1 MNTPI
6 RAVCRR
12 PAALGLGLAGLACT
26 EAGDGAAAAAAIAA
40 LDRAAGAG
48 GALILIE
55 RALYDALPAGLRR
68 QVERDGAPLLMP
80 FPGPALG
87 LTGAAEE
94 EELLELLRRSVG
106 YRLRLR

>member
-1 MNTPI
+1 MRAPI

-26 EAGDGAAAAAAIAA
+26 EADDGPGAAAAIAA
-40 LDRAAGAG
+40 IERASGPG

-68 QVERDGAPLLMP
+68 QVEREGTPLLMP
-80 FPGPALG
+80 FPGPAVG
-87 LTGAAEE
+87 ATAGAAD